1 MPTEYEQFLRYALVK
16 YPNQLVQW
24 TLCHTED
31 NAKYYFN
38 EYTREISWQ
47 KPDDF
52 IESDANNTA
61 TATTDNNVSKYDY
74 NLIMLIGL

>member
-52 IESDANNTA
+52 NEPEANKTA
-61 TATTDNNVSKYDY
+61 PVTTDNNVSEHDFNRIK
-74 NLIMLIGL
+74 LSGL